1 MRQICAWKKEA
12 RQSHYFFEICMK
24 PLKNAH
30 FMHVCKVQSVK
41 KDPAKFLLQGQFSI
55 VVLILGFSLN
65 QIFQGL
71 NQPLIAA

>member
-1 MRQICAWKKEA
+1 MRQICAWQKEA
-12 RQSHYFFEICMK
+12 RQSHYFFELCMK
-24 PLKNAH
+24 PLKMPIFACLQGSKRKN
-30 FMHVCKVQSVK
+30 
-41 KDPAKFLLQGQFSI
+41 DPAKFLLQGQFSI